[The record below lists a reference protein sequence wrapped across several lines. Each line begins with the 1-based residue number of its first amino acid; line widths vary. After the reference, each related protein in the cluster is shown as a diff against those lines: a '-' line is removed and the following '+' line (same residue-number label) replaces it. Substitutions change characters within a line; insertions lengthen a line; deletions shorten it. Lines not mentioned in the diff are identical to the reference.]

1 MKDVEP
7 TRFLGLDFGEK
18 TIGVAVSC
26 SLNLIATPLEIIRR
40 ENEVS
45 IKKSIKRLEELI
57 KELNINTI
65 ILGYP
70 KNMNNSEGPRA
81 LKTVEF
87 KERLLRNFKRINV
100 ILWDERL
107 STVVAHNNMKLM
119 GLDNIERQKIVDKV
133 AASIILQS
141 YLDYINNKQ

>member
-1 MKDVEP
+1 VKDVEP